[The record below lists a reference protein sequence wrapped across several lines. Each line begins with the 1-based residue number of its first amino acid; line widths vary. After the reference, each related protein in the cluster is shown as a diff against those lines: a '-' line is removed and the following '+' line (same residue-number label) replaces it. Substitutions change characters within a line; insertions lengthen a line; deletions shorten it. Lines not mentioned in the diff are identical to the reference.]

1 MPMITLY
8 LHLAKNFDEANR
20 LLQNDFLIS
29 YGWFFNNL
37 FVLNCDKCK
46 FIILETSQISQSTRA
61 YPKNV

>member
-20 LLQNDFLIS
+20 LLQNDFLIL